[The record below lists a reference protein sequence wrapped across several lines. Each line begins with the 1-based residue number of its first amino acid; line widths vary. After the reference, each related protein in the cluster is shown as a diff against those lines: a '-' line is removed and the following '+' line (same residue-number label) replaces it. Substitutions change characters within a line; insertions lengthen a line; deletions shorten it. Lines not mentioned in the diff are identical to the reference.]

1 VEVSLR
7 KHFEEVRLLKTIALI
22 ILLFGTLNVFPG
34 EVGLSPEEKMAI
46 SSGEVIVRKVPV
58 ENTKGETYEAIGLI
72 KANMSAVLDVLMD
85 FENQSAYMP
94 NVKEVE
100 TVESKENS
108 AVLNYTLGFPLGITR
123 KYRLLM
129 TYQKEEGQALLQWRK
144 LDWPELQPDET
155 ITDTKGYW
163 LLREFPEEEGGI
175 LAVYHVYTDPNPIPL
190 GLGWIAR
197 LLTKE
202 GLPDV
207 VSKTR
212 ARVYEVAKRTDSQ

>member
-1 VEVSLR
+1 M
-7 KHFEEVRLLKTIALI
+7 KTIALI
-22 ILLFGTLNVFPG
+22 ILLLGALNEFPG
-34 EVGLSPEEKMAI
+34 AVDLSPEEKTAI
-46 SSGEVIVRKVPV
+46 SSGEVIVRELPA

-72 KANMSAVLDVLMD
+72 KAKMSDVLKVLMD
-85 FENQSAYMP
+85 FENQGAYMP

-100 TVESKENS
+100 ILESKENS

-129 TYQKEEGQALLQWRK
+129 TYHEEKGQILLQWKK
-144 LDWPELQPDET
+144 LDWPGLEPNET

-163 LLREFPEEEGGI
+163 LLREFPEEEGSI

-212 ARVYEVAKRTDSQ
+212 ARVYEVAETPDSR

>member
-1 VEVSLR
+1 M
-7 KHFEEVRLLKTIALI
+7 KTIALI
-22 ILLFGTLNVFPG
+22 ILLFGTLNEFPG
-34 EVGLSPEEKMAI
+34 EVGLSSEEKMAI
-46 SSGEVIVRKVPV
+46 SSGEVIVREVPV

-72 KANMSAVLDVLMD
+72 KANMSDVLEVLMD

-100 TVESKENS
+100 TLESKENS

-129 TYQKEEGQALLQWRK
+129 TYHGEEGQALLRWKK
-144 LDWPELQPDET
+144 LDWPELQPNET
-155 ITDTKGYW
+155 IADTQGYW
-163 LLREFPEEEGGI
+163 LLREFTEEEGGI
-175 LAVYHVYTDPNPIPL
+175 LAVYHVYTDPHPIPM

-212 ARVYEVAKRTDSQ
+212 TRVYEVAKSPES